1 MAVKNLE
8 VLKQIEV
15 MLSDLKDKDKRTYDI
30 VIDLLK
36 LVFVEYN
43 TGKNQQI
50 EKKLY
55 DMIDAEINY
64 KLKK

>member
-1 MAVKNLE
+1 MFIE

-15 MLSDLKDKDKRTYDI
+15 MLSDLRDKDKRTYDI
-30 VIDLLK
+30 VLDLLK

>member
-15 MLSDLKDKDKRTYDI
+15 MLSDLKSKDKRTYDI
-30 VIDLLK
+30 VLDLLK
-36 LVFVEYN
+36 LVFVEFN
-43 TGKNQQI
+43 TGRNQQI

>member
-15 MLSDLKDKDKRTYDI
+15 MLSDLRDKDKRTYDI
-30 VIDLLK
+30 VLDLLK

>member
-30 VIDLLK
+30 VLDLLK

>member
-15 MLSDLKDKDKRTYDI
+15 MLSDLKNKDKRTYDI
-30 VIDLLK
+30 VLDLLK
-36 LVFVEYN
+36 LVFVEFN

-55 DMIDAEINY
+55 DMIDAEVNY
-64 KLKK
+64 KIKN

>member
-15 MLSDLKDKDKRTYDI
+15 MLSDLKDKEKRTYDI
-30 VIDLLK
+30 VLDLLK

>member
-15 MLSDLKDKDKRTYDI
+15 MLADLKNKDKRTYDI
-30 VIDLLK
+30 VLDLLK
-36 LVFVEYN
+36 LVFIEFN

-55 DMIDAEINY
+55 DMIDAEVTY
-64 KLKK
+64 KLKN